1 MRAIGASSW
10 QVIRLFVGEGMLLGL
25 ISWLIALPLSI
36 PTAYFFTTKGLSL
49 ALNQQLVYQFTP
61 AGAGLWL
68 VIITVLAIFASA
80 LPARGASRISVR
92 ESLSY
97 S

>member
-1 MRAIGASSW
+1 MRAIGASNG
-10 QVIRLFVGEGMLLGL
+10 QVIRLFVGEGVLLGL

-36 PTAYFFTTKGLSL
+36 PFAYLFSTQALSF

-61 AGAGLWL
+61 AGAILWL
-68 VIITVLAIFASA
+68 GIITVLAMIDSA
-80 LPARGASRISVR
+80 LPARGAAKISVR

>member
-1 MRAIGASSW
+1 M
-10 QVIRLFVGEGMLLGL
+10 
-25 ISWLIALPLSI
+25 
-36 PTAYFFTTKGLSL
+36 
-49 ALNQQLVYQFTP
+49 ALNQQLLYQFTP

-68 VIITVLAIFASA
+68 LIITMLAIIASA

-92 ESLSY
+92 ESLAY